1 MNNLSE
7 IVTKHPEVQSAF
19 DAVEEARAYCSHG
32 LAARYTAQYEAW
44 KRTVLDLPVGQE
56 APLRPSDMPPA
67 EAVEAARRQLR
78 LREERLASVLASAF
92 DEVAGALQERE
103 VELLDE
109 VRVMVDRLNEIN
121 TEIRELVSTAQWVDR
136 TLGRQSRKPHLLL
149 QMSPVTTLQV
159 VTGEA
164 KGIDGSFFG
173 SFD

>member
-44 KRTVLDLPVGQE
+44 KKATLALPVGQE
-56 APLRPSDMPPA
+56 APLRPADMPPLD
-67 EAVEAARRQLR
+67 AVESARRQLR
-78 LREERLASVLASAF
+78 IREAHLASVLASAF
-92 DEVAGALQERE
+92 DEVAGALQGRE

-109 VRVMVDRLNEIN
+109 VRSMVDRLNEIN
-121 TEIRELVSTAQWVDR
+121 TEIWELVVTAQWVDR
-136 TLGRQSRKPHLLL
+136 TLGRQSRRPHSPL
-149 QMSPVTTLQV
+149 QMSPVTTLKV

-164 KGIDGSFFG
+164 NGIGGSFFG